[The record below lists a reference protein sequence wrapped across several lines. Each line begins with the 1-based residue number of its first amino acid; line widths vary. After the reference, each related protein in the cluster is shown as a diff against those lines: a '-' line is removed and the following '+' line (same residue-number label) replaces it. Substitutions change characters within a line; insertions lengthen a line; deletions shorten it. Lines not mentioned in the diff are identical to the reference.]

1 MKLKKQIKIIQDVV
15 YMVAAYF
22 DLDVD
27 VEIEVGK
34 LRADHHAEVGQES
47 VGFYCIEFS
56 KKFLTTAS
64 EEDIIRVAAHE
75 MIHVKQYEL
84 DGFELTRN
92 ESFFKGQKWLGDY
105 WFSPWEVEAR
115 GFELAFLQ
123 HYLHYGS
130 ESGTTARAAKPTAYR
145 V

>member
-1 MKLKKQIKIIQDVV
+1 
-15 YMVAAYF
+15 MVAAYF

-75 MIHVKQYEL
+75 MIHVKQFAKEEL
-84 DGFELTRN
+84 DPALTRWKTKDHSRT
-92 ESFFKGQKWLGDY
+92 EY
-105 WFSPWEVEAR
+105 WEQPWEKEAR
-115 GFELAFLQ
+115 RLQAKLVANFEKQF
-123 HYLHYGS
+123 
-130 ESGTTARAAKPTAYR
+130 